1 MKNLEIK
8 ENLIRIFGEK
18 YELRKNDCILPTM
31 FASGITSISYEDVQ
45 KIANLHWN
53 LIVQAI
59 SESEKTVFWIRLAPY
74 ILGYLFLS
82 KKILPKDLENAE
94 EINSCYI
101 RFIYEIEDIPYIL
114 HIQPCKD
121 NLGHIYLSHVEEF
134 CL

>member
-8 ENLIRIFGEK
+8 ERSICIFGEK
-18 YELRKNDCILPTM
+18 YEFRKNDCILPAI
-31 FASGITSISYEDVQ
+31 FASGITSISYEDVE
-45 KIANLHWN
+45 KISNLHWS

-59 SESEKTVFWIRLAPY
+59 SESRKTVFWIRLAPH

-94 EINSCYI
+94 EFNNCYI
-101 RFIYEIEDIPYIL
+101 RFIYEIEDVPYVL

-121 NLGHIYLSHVEEF
+121 DLGPIYLSHVEEF